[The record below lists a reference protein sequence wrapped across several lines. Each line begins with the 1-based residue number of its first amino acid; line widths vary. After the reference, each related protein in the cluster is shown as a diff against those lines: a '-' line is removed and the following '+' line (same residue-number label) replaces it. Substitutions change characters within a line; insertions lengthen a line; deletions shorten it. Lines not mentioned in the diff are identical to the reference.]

1 MTPRKIIIK
10 YAILTTLIIGG
21 FFLLSKLLG
30 LQENPYLR
38 FLNLF
43 FVLFG
48 IRQAI
53 KVNIEQNKE
62 TDYLSNLGLGLQT
75 SALAVI
81 LSIAGVMVYVEFID
95 RQFIEAMNNSF
106 LIAGDLDK
114 AEIFITLLIEGMA
127 SSFIGSFMVM
137 QFYKNHDKLSTV
149 A

>member
-53 KVNIEQNKE
+53 RVNIEQNKE

-75 SALAVI
+75 SALAVL

-137 QFYKNHDKLSTV
+137 QFYKNHDKLTTV

>member
-75 SALAVI
+75 SALAVLI
-81 LSIAGVMVYVEFID
+81 SIAGVMVYVEFID

-137 QFYKNHDKLSTV
+137 QFYKNHDKLTTV

>member
-53 KVNIEQNKE
+53 RVNIEQNKE

-75 SALAVI
+75 SALAVL

-137 QFYKNHDKLSTV
+137 QFYKNHDKLTTV
-149 A
+149 S

>member
-75 SALAVI
+75 SALAVLI
-81 LSIAGVMVYVEFID
+81 SIAGVMVYVEFID
-95 RQFIEAMNNSF
+95 LQFIEAMNNSF

-137 QFYKNHDKLSTV
+137 QFYKNHDKLTTV

>member
-10 YAILTTLIIGG
+10 YAILTTLIIGV

-137 QFYKNHDKLSTV
+137 QFYKNHDKLTTV

>member
-21 FFLLSKLLG
+21 FFLLSKVFG

-53 KVNIEQNKE
+53 KLNIEQNKE

-75 SALAVI
+75 SALSVL
-81 LSIAGVMVYVEFID
+81 LSVVGVMVYVEFID

-114 AEIFITLLIEGMA
+114 AEIFLTLLIEGMA

-137 QFYKNHDKLSTV
+137 QFYKNHDKVTTV
-149 A
+149 V

>member
-137 QFYKNHDKLSTV
+137 QFYKNHDKLTTV

>member
-21 FFLLSKLLG
+21 FFLLSKLFG

-75 SALAVI
+75 SALSVL
-81 LSIAGVMVYVEFID
+81 LSIVGVMVYVEFID
-95 RQFIEAMNNSF
+95 LQFIEAMNNSF

-114 AEIFITLLIEGMA
+114 AEIFLTLLIEGMA

-137 QFYKNHDKLSTV
+137 QFYKNHDKVTTV
-149 A
+149 V